1 MNNEKLIE
9 AVRRARKEEKRFFSS
24 TAKPE
29 RERCVVRKFLANL
42 SILVSEDEL
51 ISLPQD
57 DDGDVIFGEAH
68 FQVKEITDADC
79 RRSSEVL
86 ADLKRAES
94 ATRPEELFDIPVARN
109 IIWVDAYPLICDEAS
124 SHLYPP
130 KSRSKLDLLFY
141 ITRRHAF
148 LDRSLQ
154 PADLSSLGWRS
165 ISCLFGR
172 HSYVLVAASHAP
184 SFLRDCY
191 DGG

>member
-1 MNNEKLIE
+1 MNNEELVK
-9 AVRRARKEEKRFFSS
+9 AVRRASRERRRFFSP

-29 RERCVVRKFLANL
+29 RERWVVREFLANL

-51 ISLPQD
+51 TSPPQD
-57 DDGDVIFGEAH
+57 DDVDVIFGEAH
-68 FQVKEITDADC
+68 FQVKEITDSDC

-86 ADLKRAES
+86 SDLTRAES
-94 ATRPEELFDIPVARN
+94 ATRPEELFDIPVAHD
-109 IIWVDAYPLICDEAS
+109 IVWVDGYPLICDEAS

-130 KSRSKLDLLFY
+130 KSRRKLDLLFY
-141 ITRRHAF
+141 ITRRHTF
-148 LDRSLQ
+148 LDRLQ
-154 PADLSSLGWRS
+154 QPTDLSTLGWRS

-191 DGG
+191 DGS